1 MLRCGRIS
9 YTNDL
14 PIYCAFDA
22 GAIHF
27 PGTLVADVPA
37 NLNAALLAGTLDLS
51 PVSAY
56 FYAAHADRLALMPDL
71 CIGSRNEVWS
81 VILASPRPPEALDGA
96 RIAVTTESAS
106 GRNLLRILLQ
116 RRYGVVAEFVDD
128 PDPLATAIRGEPA
141 LLIGDRA
148 LDAQLALGP
157 RSVYDLG
164 KLWHEWTDL
173 DMVYAVWAAR
183 RDVLDGR
190 RAEVV
195 EVMQALYDARDW
207 GKAHPSDVVAAAQ
220 NVRPRGAGF
229 YNTYYGTLNFELDAA
244 ARAGLARFV
253 EESLAIG
260 TLAAT
265 CPTEPEHLHVGR

>member
-1 MLRCGRIS
+1 
-9 YTNDL
+9 
-14 PIYCAFDA
+14 
-22 GAIHF
+22 
-27 PGTLVADVPA
+27 VPA
-37 NLNAALLAGTLDLS
+37 NLNAELLDGTLQLS

-106 GRNLLRILLQ
+106 GRNLLRILLE

-128 PDPLATAIRGEPA
+128 HDPLATALRGEPA

-157 RSVYDLG
+157 RYVYDLG
-164 KLWHEWTDL
+164 KLWHDWTGL

-183 RDVLDGR
+183 RDILHDR
-190 RAEVV
+190 RGEVV
-195 EVMQALYDARDW
+195 EAMQALYDARDW
-207 GKAHPSDVVAAAQ
+207 GQTHPIDVVAAAQ
-220 NVRPRGAGF
+220 NARPRGEGF
-229 YNTYYGTLNFELDAA
+229 YTTYYGTLNFSLDAA
-244 ARAGLARFV
+244 ARAGFARFV

-260 TLAAT
+260 TLAVP
-265 CPTEPEHLHVGR
+265 CPAEPEALHVGR